1 MYQVSNDY
9 LTKMLSHAVR
19 RRITGTLGDIPITG
33 DDIILQTM
41 EIVNRCT
48 ESSNFGIAGV
58 FIGEITLRFKPSILN
73 RVPRNQIRDKDLTIN
88 IGLLID
94 PANDVWE
101 DVPCGIYTLQ
111 SPKISKEGVEVTGYD
126 YMKKFDKSFNSTS
139 TSGNIYDILLF
150 ACRACGV
157 ELGMTQEECALLPN
171 GDIVLSMYA
180 DNDVET
186 YRDIVYWV
194 AQTCGRFAT
203 IDRTGKLVLRR
214 MGEPTGVTIDEDH
227 RDDDVVFSG
236 YTTHY
241 TGVSV
246 VDIEDQTTHYY
257 GLPQD
262 DGLTMNLGSNPFLQF
277 NVEEENE
284 RRIRNVLNEVAAIEY
299 VPFYFGSV
307 RDPIFDLGD
316 EIEFT
321 GGLSGGC
328 YGCVMMYSYGSNDFE
343 FEGYGDDPAL
353 ANGRSKTDKN
363 ISGLMSKTES
373 ETIAYYA
380 YENAVDIYCND
391 DTETYIASIDIASK
405 IDTMIVVMLEF
416 TMDLLGTTGEVTT
429 KVYKEENQQV
439 VENGFVNNVEC
450 YVNIYH
456 NGVAELYQ
464 PVETWTEISND
475 TCEGKHTFTC
485 FGLIRVDTAV
495 LHNISASVLMR
506 GGWGVVWIDNAKM
519 IVTGQGLVMDDDAGK
534 IKIEEDVEELPNI
547 TPLTAV
553 GISDNNP
560 YNEAIIFCSD
570 PEDPEYDGEH
580 ELLLYNYSDNT
591 ERTDIVCLDTANAEE
606 SVTVVI
612 KDLDW
617 VVRAGLNEGLY
628 SGGDIS
634 TGLF

>member
-9 LTKMLSHAVR
+9 LEKMLTHAVR
-19 RRITGTLGDIPITG
+19 RRVTGTLGDIPITG
-33 DDIILQTM
+33 DDIILQSM
-41 EIVNRCT
+41 EIVNKCT
-48 ESSNFGIAGV
+48 ESSKFEIAGV
-58 FIGEITLRFKPSILN
+58 YIGQITLRFKPSILT
-73 RVPRNQIRDKDLTIN
+73 RIPRDQIRDKDLTVN
-88 IGLLID
+88 IGLLLD
-94 PANDVWE
+94 EENDTWE
-101 DVPCGIYTLQ
+101 DIPCGIYTLQ
-111 SPKISKEGVEVTGYD
+111 SPKISKEGVEVEGYD
-126 YMKKFDKSFNSTS
+126 YMKKFDKTFNSTS
-139 TSGNIYDILLF
+139 TSGNIYDLLLF
-150 ACRACGV
+150 ACRACNV
-157 ELGMTQEECALLPN
+157 ELGMTAEECALLPN
-171 GDIVLSMYA
+171 GDIILSMYA

-203 IDRTGKLVLRR
+203 INRTGQLVLRK
-214 MGEPTGVTIDEDH
+214 MGVPTGVTIDEDH

-246 VDIEDQTTHYY
+246 VDIENQTTHYY
-257 GLPQD
+257 GLPTD
-262 DGLTMNLGSNPFLQF
+262 DGLTMNLGSNPFLQYK
-277 NVEEENE
+277 VEEENE
-284 RRIRNVLNEVAAIEY
+284 RRIRLILDEVAAIEY
-299 VPFYFGSV
+299 VPFTVSSV

-328 YGCVMMYSYGSNDFE
+328 YGCIMMYSYAMTDFE

-373 ETIAYYA
+373 DAIAYYG

-391 DTETYIASIDIASK
+391 EYETVIASLDIAAK
-405 IDTMIVVMLEF
+405 IDTTVVIMLEF
-416 TMDLLGTTGEVTT
+416 TMDLLDTTGEVRTT
-429 KVYKEENQQV
+429 VYKEEDQSGQTVV
-439 VENGFVNNVEC
+439 VENGFVNNVEV

-456 NGVAELYQ
+456 NGVPELYQ

-475 TCEGKHTFTC
+475 TCEGKHTLTC
-485 FGLIRVDTAV
+485 FGFIKVDTTV

-506 GGWGVVWIDNAKM
+506 GGNGVVWVGNSKLL
-519 IVTGQGLVMDDDAGK
+519 VTGQGLVKDESSGK
-534 IKIEEDVEELPNI
+534 IKVEEEIESLPNVKALTIINLSDDNPYVDVIMTTEDTYSYSDTAEDVDM
-547 TPLTAV
+547 
-553 GISDNNP
+553 ISL
-560 YNEAIIFCSD
+560 E
-570 PEDPEYDGEH
+570 
-580 ELLLYNYSDNT
+580 
-591 ERTDIVCLDTANAEE
+591 TANAEDTA
-606 SVTVVI
+606 TVVV

-617 VVRAGLNEGLY
+617 VVRAGTNEGLY